1 VATRYTP
8 AEMHERLR
16 KTLAG
21 GRPIIVGG
29 AGDGFTAKL
38 EEKGGIDIIGVYNS
52 GKFRHYGGGS
62 LLGLMPVGRNQ
73 DMVAEYAGE
82 VCAQVKETP
91 VIAGFCAQDP
101 RTVWPKWFAEMAEF
115 GITGFMSFPTVGLI
129 DADSHYRKNLEESG
143 LGFDKEAQVLRLA
156 KDLGYFTIGYCF
168 TPKEA
173 RMVAEAGVD
182 IVACHAGLTSGG
194 LIGAESVMSLDEAV
208 RTTTA
213 LIDAAKEARPA
224 LDFLPITHGG
234 PMEDPV
240 STAYVMERTEAV
252 GYLGASSI
260 ERTPVEPALVGIC
273 REFKAM
279 PVHVPAWV
287 KVPATAGS

>member
-1 VATRYTP
+1 
-8 AEMHERLR
+8 MHVRLR
-16 KTLAG
+16 KTLAE

-52 GKFRHYGGGS
+52 GKFRHFGGGS

-91 VIAGFCAQDP
+91 IIAGFCAQDP
-101 RTVWPKWFAEMAEF
+101 RTVWEHWFAEMAAY

-143 LGFDKEAQVLRLA
+143 LGFDVEARVLRLA

-194 LIGAESVMSLDEAV
+194 LIGAESVMTLDQAV

-213 LIDAAKEARPA
+213 LIDAAKEVRPEM
-224 LDFLPITHGG
+224 DFLPITHGG
-234 PMEDPV
+234 PMEDPK
-240 STAYVMERTEAV
+240 STAYVLERTEAV

-260 ERTPVEPALVGIC
+260 ERTPVEPAIIGIC

-279 PVHVPAWV
+279 PV
-287 KVPATAGS
+287 KVPSWVAVG

>member
-1 VATRYTP
+1 MARRYTP
-8 AEMHERLR
+8 AEMHARLR
-16 KTLAG
+16 GTLAE

-115 GITGFMSFPTVGLI
+115 GISGFMSFPTVGLI

-143 LGFDKEAQVLRLA
+143 LGFNVEARVLRLA
-156 KDLGYFTIGYCF
+156 QDLGYFTIGYCF
-168 TPKEA
+168 TPSEA

-194 LIGAESVMSLDEAV
+194 LIGAESVMTLDDAV

-213 LIDAAKEARPA
+213 LIDAAKEVRPE

-234 PMEDPV
+234 PMEDP
-240 STAYVMERTEAV
+240 E
-252 GYLGASSI
+252 
-260 ERTPVEPALVGIC
+260 
-273 REFKAM
+273 
-279 PVHVPAWV
+279 VHRVRHGTDGSRRLPRRLEHRAN
-287 KVPATAGS
+287 TGRAGGHRHLP

>member
-1 VATRYTP
+1 MAVRYTA
-8 AEMHERLR
+8 AELNARLR
-16 KTLAG
+16 GTLAE

-38 EEKGGIDIIGVYNS
+38 EEKGGLDIIGVYNS
-52 GKFRHYGGGS
+52 GRFRHFGGGS

-73 DMVAEYAGE
+73 DMVSDYAGE
-82 VCAQVKETP
+82 VCAQVKTTP
-91 VIAGFCAQDP
+91 VIAGFAAQDP
-101 RTVWPKWFAEMAEF
+101 RTVWRQWFAEIAEF
-115 GITGFMSFPTVGLI
+115 GISGFMNFPTVGLI

-143 LGFDKEAQVLRLA
+143 LGFDKEAAVLKLA

-168 TPKEA
+168 TPQEA

-182 IVACHAGLTSGG
+182 VVACHAGLTSGG
-194 LIGAESVMSLDEAV
+194 LLGAESVMTLDEAV
-208 RTTTA
+208 RVTTS
-213 LIDAAKEARPA
+213 LIDAAKSVRPK

-234 PMEDPV
+234 PMEDPR

-260 ERTPVEPALVGIC
+260 ERTPVEPAVIGIC

-279 PVHVPAWV
+279 PV
-287 KVPATAGS
+287 KVPGWVNVKELVTA

>member
-1 VATRYTP
+1 MAKRYTP
-8 AEMHERLR
+8 AEMHQRLR
-16 KTLAG
+16 KTLAD

-101 RTVWPKWFAEMAEF
+101 RTVWDQWFAEMASY

-143 LGFDKEAQVLRLA
+143 LGFDKEAAVLRLCH
-156 KDLGYFTIGYCF
+156 DLGYFTIGYCF

-173 RMVAEAGVD
+173 RMVAEAQVD

-194 LIGAESVMSLDEAV
+194 LIGAESVMSLDDAV
-208 RTTTA
+208 KTTTA
-213 LIDAAKEARPA
+213 LIDAAKEVRPKM
-224 LDFLPITHGG
+224 DFLPITHGG
-234 PMEDPV
+234 PMEDPK
-240 STAYVMERTEAV
+240 STAYVLERTEAV

-260 ERTPVEPALVGIC
+260 ERTPVEPALIGIC
-273 REFKAM
+273 KEFKAM
-279 PVHVPAWV
+279 PV
-287 KVPATAGS
+287 KVPSWVSTR

>member
-1 VATRYTP
+1 MGKRYTP
-8 AEMHERLR
+8 AEMHQRLR
-16 KTLAG
+16 ATLAG
-21 GRPIIVGG
+21 GRPIILGG

-194 LIGAESVMSLDEAV
+194 LIGAESVMTLDEAV

-213 LIDAAKEARPA
+213 LIDAAKEVRPE

-234 PMEDPV
+234 PMEDPA
-240 STAYVMERTEAV
+240 STAYVLERTEAV

-260 ERTPVEPALVGIC
+260 ERTPVEPALIGIC

-279 PVHVPAWV
+279 PVHVPSWV
-287 KVPATAGS
+287 TLPAATRS